1 MYNTLYDLLSTGIFE
16 GAMNSNQ
23 ELALS
28 LICTLLTLFITL
40 LPVFLIVSF
49 VWKLFF

>member
-1 MYNTLYDLLSTGIFE
+1 MYNTLYELLSNGIFE
-16 GAMNSNQ
+16 GVMNSNQ

-28 LICTLLTLFITL
+28 LICTLLTLFVTL
-40 LPVFLIVSF
+40 LPVFLVVTF